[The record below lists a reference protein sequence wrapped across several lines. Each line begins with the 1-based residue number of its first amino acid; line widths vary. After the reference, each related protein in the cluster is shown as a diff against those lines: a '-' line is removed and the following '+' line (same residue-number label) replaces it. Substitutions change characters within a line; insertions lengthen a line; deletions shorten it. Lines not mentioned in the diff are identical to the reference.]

1 MESFAGLSDES
12 LVIGEGDGGRR
23 LGRWRG
29 CVLSGGLATDLE
41 RRLSVP
47 ALQQR
52 VGSVSKI
59 KTIANVGMTL

>member
-12 LVIGEGDGGRR
+12 LVIGEGEGRR